1 MNRNVLVAGLCLVAM
16 IALGVTFAGDSGP
29 SAFDTAIRGVIDRGL
44 GGDEPLLRLLVV
56 STQPY
61 VLIPLLVLAALLCF
75 AEKRPRDGVFVVVTT
90 PVAITLNTWVLK
102 PAFGRHYDD
111 WLAYPSGHTVSLVAT
126 LTVLVV
132 IARPGVARGLTA
144 ALSVVLVVAAGIGLI
159 GLDYHYATDVL
170 GGVLF
175 ASALAL
181 LSAQVCR
188 RRAPAPSTGS
198 PRADISSGSHR
209 SPSRP

>member
-1 MNRNVLVAGLCLVAM
+1 MLVAGLCLVAM

-29 SAFDTAIRGVIDRGL
+29 SAFDAAIRGVIDRGL
-44 GGDEPLLRLLVV
+44 AGDEPLLRLLVA

-61 VLIPLLVLAALLCF
+61 VLIPLIFLAALLCF
-75 AEKRPRDGVFVVVTT
+75 VEKRPRDVVFVLVTT
-90 PVAITLNTWVLK
+90 PVAISVNSWVLK

-111 WLAYPSGHTVSLVAT
+111 WLAYPSGHTVSLVST

-144 ALSVVLVVAAGIGLI
+144 AISVVLVVAAGIGLI
-159 GLDYHYATDVL
+159 GLNYHYATDVI

-175 ASALAL
+175 ASAFGL

-188 RRAPAPSTGS
+188 RREPAPSTGS
-198 PRADISSGSHR
+198 PRADISSDSHR